1 MNVVERIYEW
11 PIGEK
16 ARKAKEIGKLI
27 ETNVLKGL
35 EGLSLLLLTK
45 TLGGH
50 FSKRSLTGQ

>member
-11 PIGEK
+11 PIEK
-16 ARKAKEIGKLI
+16 ARKAKEIGKVI
-27 ETNVLKGL
+27 KTNVLKGL
-35 EGLSLLLLTK
+35 EGLGLLLLTK